1 LLAWQLMV
9 VLDGTIVNIALTH
22 IRGSLG
28 FSETGLSWVVNA
40 YALAFGGLLL
50 LGGRAGDIL
59 GRRRVLVIGVLIFTF
74 ASFLG
79 GIAPNAELLLSAR
92 VLQGIGAAI
101 AAPSTLSLII
111 VNFHEPADRNRA
123 LSLFSSI
130 SGVGASIGLIMGGV
144 LTSWLSWHWVFF
156 VNIPIGLAVAFLAP
170 RTVTESPRV
179 PGKFDL
185 VGALTS
191 TVGVTSLVYGFIR
204 ASEEGWTDL
213 LTLGA
218 FALAV
223 VLLVGFVLIE
233 ARAAQPIMPLRLLAN
248 RNRLFGYMNMLL
260 VPSAMFGLFFFLT
273 QFLQN
278 VLGFSP
284 LRTGVAFL
292 PLSASIITISRFAP
306 RLVARFSARNVM
318 SAGATLLVIA
328 LLWLSRVNTG
338 SGYFQD
344 IVAPVIL
351 LGLGAGLSFTPLTM
365 TILSNLD
372 PRDSG
377 SASGLLQT
385 MQQIGG
391 AVGLAVLVTVFG
403 TASRN
408 ATGDGKSPLE
418 AMTHGTGQGFLTA
431 AGLAVI
437 ALLIAIFGISRIK
450 KEQPE
455 ATTAPS
461 AEPVSLH

>member
-1 LLAWQLMV
+1 MV

-59 GRRRVLVIGVLIFTF
+59 GRRRVLVIGVLVFTF

-79 GIAPNAELLLSAR
+79 GIAPNAEMLLAAR
-92 VLQGIGAAI
+92 VLQGMGAAI
-101 AAPSTLSLII
+101 AAPSTLSLLI
-111 VNFHEPADRNRA
+111 VNFREPAERNRA

-179 PGKFDL
+179 PGKFDF

-204 ASEEGWTDL
+204 ASEEGWTNL
-213 LTLGA
+213 LTIGA
-218 FALAV
+218 FAVAA
-223 VLLVGFVLIE
+223 VLLIGFVLLE
-233 ARAAQPIMPLRLLAN
+233 MRAAQPIMPLRLLAN
-248 RNRLFGYMNMLL
+248 RNRFFGYVNMLL

-292 PLSASIITISRFAP
+292 PLSASIITISRLAP
-306 RLVARFSARNVM
+306 GLVARFSARNVM
-318 SAGATLLVIA
+318 SAGASLMVISM
-328 LLWLSRVNTG
+328 LWLSRVNTG
-338 SGYFQD
+338 SDYFQD
-344 IVAPVIL
+344 IVAPIVL

-365 TILSNLD
+365 TILANVE
-372 PRDSG
+372 PQDSG

-385 MQQIGG
+385 MQQVGG

-408 ATGDGKSPLE
+408 AANGGKSPLE
-418 AMTHGTGQGFLTA
+418 AMTHGMSQGFLTA
-431 AGLAVI
+431 AGLAAI
-437 ALLIAIFGISRIK
+437 ALLIAIFGISRVK

-455 ATTAPS
+455 VPVVST
-461 AEPVSLH
+461 EPVSVH